1 MTRQFTADRS
11 AKEPGRKAH
20 SKLLAAGLAGS
31 SIEWYDF
38 FIYGTA
44 AALVFPTVFFPEVTP
59 LIGTLLSFSTFAVG
73 FIARPIGGILAGHY
87 GDKVGRKPMV
97 IITLTAMAVATFL
110 IGCLP
115 SQAAIGAAAPIL
127 LVTMRLIQGLACGGQ
142 WGGIVLLLTESAGPK
157 KRGFSGTF
165 GQMGVPLGLFLGNLM
180 MIGCSLAMSDDAFI
194 SWRWRIPFLCSAL
207 LIPVV
212 AYIHL
217 KVEDSPEFKEFKE
230 EVADVRADSGQAAVA
245 QAPLREALTKHW
257 RTILLGAGLLAGTNS
272 AFYVSIAGFLSFGT
286 AAPDDN
292 GLGMDRN
299 TVLTAIMIASIL
311 MPLLIMYTGKLSDSI
326 GRRPLIIAGA
336 TLLVVWA
343 FPFFWL
349 AETASAPL
357 LVVAMF
363 ISSVGQALIFGP
375 LAAFMAELFEPRIRY
390 SGASLAYQIAA
401 VAVSGVAPLVMTW
414 LIAATD
420 GGTWGVSIYM
430 IAMAAIN
437 IFCAWYL
444 PETNPEFVRNDPHA
458 VPGIEHTYAPPTGA
472 LTDAPVEPGD
482 FETPTASPVAR

>member
-1 MTRQFTADRS
+1 MTQQSTADHS
-11 AKEPGRKAH
+11 TKEPGRKAH
-20 SKLLAAGLAGS
+20 GKLLAAGLAGS

-44 AALVFPTVFFPEVTP
+44 AALVFPKVFFPEVTP

-180 MIGCSLAMSDDAFI
+180 MIGCSLAMSDEAFL
-194 SWRWRIPFLCSAL
+194 SWGWRIPFLCSAL

-217 KVEDSPEFKEFKE
+217 KVEDSPEFKELKE
-230 EVADVRADSGQAAVA
+230 EVADVKAEAGEAAVA
-245 QAPLREALTKHW
+245 QAPLKEAITKHW
-257 RTILLGAGLLAGTNS
+257 RKILLGAGLLAGTNA
-272 AFYVSIAGFLSFGT
+272 AFYVAIAGFLSFGT
-286 AAPDDN
+286 ASPDEH
-292 GLGMDRN
+292 GLGMERN
-299 TVLTAIMIASIL
+299 TVLTAIMITSIL
-311 MPLLIMYTGKLSDSI
+311 MPPLIMYAGKLSDSI
-326 GRRPLIIAGA
+326 GRRPLIMVGA
-336 TLLVVWA
+336 TILVIWA

-349 AETASAPL
+349 AETTSAPL
-357 LVVAMF
+357 LIIAMLV
-363 ISSVGQALIFGP
+363 SSIGQALIFGP

-401 VAVSGVAPLVMTW
+401 VAVSGVAPLMMTW
-414 LIAATD
+414 LIAVTE
-420 GGTWGVSIYM
+420 GGTWGVSIYI

-437 IFCAWYL
+437 VFCAWYL
-444 PETNPEFVRNDPHA
+444 PETNPKSVRDDPHA
-458 VPGIEHTYAPPTGA
+458 VPGIEHTYAPATGA
-472 LTDAPVEPGD
+472 LTDAPVEPGAP
-482 FETPTASPVAR
+482 ETPTASSTAR